1 VNDHAP
7 RPSPE
12 LTPTPKA
19 RADLTALGRADLAT
33 LRQAAGTGIVLALR
47 TWSQL
52 VWAWPPW
59 SRYAVEYAAEARLL
73 DVGGG
78 RALWAGRCLIEGRK
92 VGGSTSW
99 DDLRADDGALLEAK
113 LNEAADARGG
123 ARGRAD
129 RGPSR
134 AGGHAPR
141 ARAAGQL
148 GECSRC
154 STGSGEV
161 VLERPGFRLTG
172 LTRAASPPGPTS
184 PALGCHDHRR
194 ARHPLRHPLFVGR
207 ESGTRE
213 RDDESAPAT

>member
-113 LNEAADARGG
+113 LNEAADACAAALGDALTAAHPGPAATRLGLG
-123 ARGRAD
+123 RRASSASARGA
-129 RGPSR
+129 
-134 AGGHAPR
+134 
-141 ARAAGQL
+141 QQ
-148 GECSRC
+148 
-154 STGSGEV
+154 EV
-161 VLERPGFRLTG
+161 
-172 LTRAASPPGPTS
+172 AK
-184 PALGCHDHRR
+184 
-194 ARHPLRHPLFVGR
+194 
-207 ESGTRE
+207 
-213 RDDESAPAT
+213 